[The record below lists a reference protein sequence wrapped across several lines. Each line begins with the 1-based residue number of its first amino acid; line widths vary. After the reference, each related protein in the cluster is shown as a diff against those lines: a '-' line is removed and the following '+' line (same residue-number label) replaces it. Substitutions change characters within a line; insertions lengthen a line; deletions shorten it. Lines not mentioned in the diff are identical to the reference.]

1 MRRGGV
7 LAAAVVAGVLVL
19 APSALG
25 RDQAGRGGAAGGG
38 PSGGGAAGRGLEP
51 VLPQDDHDR
60 TRATGCSGASP
71 ASTRSRSPK
80 LGDQPPPFIIPQ
92 TGSDISGAL
101 DPDNKPFWFNGQP
114 NIILNPQGA
123 NVQGGSSYNGKRLTG
138 SGVPADEG
146 EPRPYTLTFNKTGSF
161 KYYCVVH
168 PGQRGTVKVVP
179 SNKSV
184 PTPAEDRRAVQQ
196 QFTDVVDEIRKDANF
211 DGPSGNAVEAGNDT
225 ISTTFLRF
233 FPQSKTVKVGD
244 VVTFK
249 MSKQTTEIHTV
260 TFGPEAFLQ
269 NLAQTFLLPEEG
281 SGNPPTIQVSPISA
295 YPSDPPPVLPAY
307 NGVNHGNGFINTG
320 FLDRI
325 KASESPGYSRIKFTH
340 PGTYGY
346 FCVIHPNMT
355 GQVVVTP

>member
-1 MRRGGV
+1 MALRR
-7 LAAAVVAGVLVL
+7 L
-19 APSALG
+19 PLG
-25 RDQAGRGGAAGGG
+25 HVPEA
-38 PSGGGAAGRGLEP
+38 
-51 VLPQDDHDR
+51 
-60 TRATGCSGASP
+60 
-71 ASTRSRSPK
+71 
-80 LGDQPPPFIIPQ
+80 GDQPPPFIIPQ

-123 NVQGGSSYNGKRLTG
+123 NVQGGSSYDGKRLTG
-138 SGVPADEG
+138 SGVPVDEG

-179 SNKSV
+179 SDKSV
-184 PTPAEDRRAVQQ
+184 PTRAEDRRAVQQ
-196 QFTDVVDEIRKDANF
+196 QFTDVVDKIREDANF

-249 MSKQTTEIHTV
+249 MSKRTTEIHTV

-269 NLAQTFLLPEEG
+269 NLAETFLLPEEG
-281 SGNPPTIQVSPISA
+281 SGNPPTIEVSPISA
-295 YPSDPPPVLPAY
+295 YPERPATGAAGLQRREPRQRVL
-307 NGVNHGNGFINTG
+307 NTG
-320 FLDRI
+320 ILDRV
-325 KASESPGYSRIKFTH
+325 KALGIARATRGSRSRSPARTATSASSTRT
-340 PGTYGY
+340 
-346 FCVIHPNMT
+346 
-355 GQVVVTP
+355 

>member
-1 MRRGGV
+1 MRRGG
-7 LAAAVVAGVLVL
+7 LPAAAVVAGVLVL
-19 APSALG
+19 APSASAATKLVV
-25 RDQAGRGGAAGGG
+25 AGPPVADRPAGVPPDADSNQFFRKTITIHKGDRVQWRF
-38 PSGGGAAGRGLEP
+38 AGFHS
-51 VLPQDDHDR
+51 V
-60 TRATGCSGASP
+60 TF
-71 ASTRSRSPK
+71 PK

-114 NIILNPQGA
+114 NVILNPQGA

-146 EPRPYTLTFNKTGSF
+146 EPRPYTLSFNKTGSF

-184 PTPAEDRRAVQQ
+184 PTRAEDRRAVQQ
-196 QFTDVVDEIRKDANF
+196 QFTDVVDTIRKDANF

-325 KASESPGYSRIKFTH
+325 KASESPGYSRIKFTN

-355 GQVVVTP
+355 GQIVVAP